1 MQDDIRQSEKG
12 GNTAYLNLGIW
23 YEEATGHIHM
33 TLPNS
38 GWFHTTVNNEVGS
51 KRDHPNLFW
60 KLARAWKVAGAPHPD
75 LVDVDAEMLAGD
87 KTAGSSGAV

>member
-23 YEEATGHIHM
+23 YEEPTGHIHM

-51 KRDHPNLFW
+51 KRYHPNLV
-60 KLARAWKVAGAPHPD
+60 LETRACFESSWRSAP
-75 LVDVDAEMLAGD
+75 
-87 KTAGSSGAV
+87 